1 MASSLSLSSRRNLWD
16 PYQVL
21 DIYPNRPDSPCVGL
35 AKTTGRRCRWSFN
48 SEQYS
53 DSQRATAV
61 QLLDSMAAVHPS
73 DVTTD
78 ELYSLARNTL
88 CREFHQGQVDD
99 VERRWRATI
108 DAFVRGNGE
117 MLAIDIER
125 EREVAETDFREAR
138 EALEASQS
146 RCSDLVE
153 KNDRLEGEHAASSRD
168 FALLERQLAE
178 LQTDAKSRDELNGKV
193 EQLKRLTDE
202 RHATF
207 ENYADA
213 RSNEMRALK
222 ESKARLDG
230 MMTTSSMEISSL
242 KQKVQAL
249 DTRAERSE
257 KEVKDLRQK
266 LEASGREIADLQ
278 SKNEKIEQ
286 DQKIGQLD
294 EKVQALDARAKRS
307 EGAEIDLRQ
316 KLQTSNERYDALEK
330 RSSGDSKRLGERLD
344 ALELKYKKSKD
355 ENIKQDRKIGQF
367 VERMDKMRRDFDKVE
382 GEISAYTSQLQEQD
396 RNMKQLVGQMG
407 VLNKALIEREVSR
420 TCKGRTLEEIA
431 DI

>member
-1 MASSLSLSSRRNLWD
+1 
-16 PYQVL
+16 
-21 DIYPNRPDSPCVGL
+21 
-35 AKTTGRRCRWSFN
+35 
-48 SEQYS
+48 
-53 DSQRATAV
+53 
-61 QLLDSMAAVHPS
+61 
-73 DVTTD
+73 
-78 ELYSLARNTL
+78 
-88 CREFHQGQVDD
+88 
-99 VERRWRATI
+99 
-108 DAFVRGNGE
+108 

-125 EREVAETDFREAR
+125 EREVAETDVREAR

-207 ENYADA
+207 EKYAAA

-222 ESKARLDG
+222 DSKARLEG
-230 MMTTSSMEISSL
+230 MMTTSTLEISSL